1 MKRICIVTT
10 SRAEYGLLRWT
21 IEALRAEPC
30 FDVQLVVGG
39 THLSPAFGETWRQIE
54 ADSVRIDRK
63 VDYLSEDR
71 STAGIAQETGVCAGL
86 FAEAFAELKP
96 DLLLVLGD
104 RYELLPICTAA
115 LLSGIPIAHIA
126 GGEQTEGAIDDQVR
140 NAVTM
145 MATLHFP
152 NSAEAAAEIAR
163 MRGSDR
169 NVFNVGE
176 PCVENSRRILLP
188 SRAELAA
195 ALSLDPAKDWIL
207 ATLHPETRRSREANL
222 EMARALLKA
231 LLERPGCEI
240 VMSEANADPV
250 GAEMNEIYR
259 SCREPNFH
267 LFPSLG
273 QRNYLGVMNEARC
286 VVGNSSS
293 GVIETPL
300 PGIPAVNIGDRQ
312 KGRRL
317 CANVLSCGPGYEEI
331 RAALDRVGRRLAPD
345 RSFGDGHTSEHIAK
359 HIKDYFDER

>member
-1 MKRICIVTT
+1 MKKICIVTAT
-10 SRAEYGLLRWT
+10 RAEYGLLRWT

-30 FDVQLVVGG
+30 FDVQLIVTG

-54 ADSVRIDRK
+54 ADGVRIDRK
-63 VDYLSEDR
+63 IDYLSEDR
-71 STAGIAQETGVCAGL
+71 SPAGIARETGVCAGL
-86 FAEAFAELKP
+86 FADAFAEIKP

-104 RYELLPICTAA
+104 RYELLPICSTA
-115 LLSGIPIAHIA
+115 LLLGIPIAHIA
-126 GGEQTEGAIDDQVR
+126 GGEHTEGALDDSVR
-140 NAVTM
+140 DAVTM

-152 NSAEAAAEIAR
+152 NSAEAAAEIVR

-176 PCVENSRRILLP
+176 PCVENNRRIPLP
-188 SRAELAA
+188 SRTELAA
-195 ALSLDPAKDWIL
+195 ALGLDPGKDWIL
-207 ATLHPETRRSREANL
+207 ATLHPETLKSRETNL
-222 EMARALLKA
+222 EMARNLLKA

-267 LFPSLG
+267 LFKSLG
-273 QRNYLGVMNEARC
+273 QRNYLGVMNEARF

-293 GVIETPL
+293 GVIETPIL
-300 PGIPAVNIGDRQ
+300 GIPAVNIGDRQ

-317 CANVLSCGPGYEEI
+317 CANIFSCGPGYEEI
-331 RAALDRVGRRLAPD
+331 RSALDRVGGRFAPD
-345 RSFGDGHTSEHIAK
+345 HSFGDGHTSERIAR